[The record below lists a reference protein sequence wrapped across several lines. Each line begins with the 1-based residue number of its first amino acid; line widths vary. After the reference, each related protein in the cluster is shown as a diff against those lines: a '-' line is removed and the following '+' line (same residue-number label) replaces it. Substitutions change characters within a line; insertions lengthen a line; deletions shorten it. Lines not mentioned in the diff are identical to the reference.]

1 MAGIPGEG
9 VSAKEDVR
17 GQSAASQG
25 RVRLP
30 RSGDAAALCLLGTN
44 GPSASD
50 SRFNRD
56 IEFMIGHK
64 PNIFWQVTWRVVSP
78 LLMLAIFLFFFV
90 IEVREELTYNIWDPA
105 YVSPGPPGWE
115 GGGRLPLPQRQGR
128 ITRGRHAAPSETMA
142 AWFAHPRPLSLQEEF
157 PKSKEIKYP
166 GWVYAVVVLVAG
178 VPCLVIP
185 GFAIY
190 KLIRNHFQRP
200 GDQRALVSSPSAASV
215 NGGLWS

>member
-115 GGGRLPLPQRQGR
+115 GGVRLPSLRGRGESRGAGTLPRVRPRLPGLL
-128 ITRGRHAAPSETMA
+128 TRGHSLSRRNFPNPRKSSTQAGCTPWWSLLLGSP
-142 AWFAHPRPLSLQEEF
+142 AW
-157 PKSKEIKYP
+157 
-166 GWVYAVVVLVAG
+166 
-178 VPCLVIP
+178 
-185 GFAIY
+185 
-190 KLIRNHFQRP
+190 
-200 GDQRALVSSPSAASV
+200 SSPASPSTSSSGTTSRGQGTSGHSSARRPPPQ
-215 NGGLWS
+215 